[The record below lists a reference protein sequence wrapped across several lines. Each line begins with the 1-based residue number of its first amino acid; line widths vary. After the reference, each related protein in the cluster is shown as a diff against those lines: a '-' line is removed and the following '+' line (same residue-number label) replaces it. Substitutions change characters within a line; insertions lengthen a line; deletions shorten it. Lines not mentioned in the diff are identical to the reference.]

1 MRKRSR
7 IRNIYFFISINWKD
21 EVKTYRQD
29 VLVALTTRLQEVES
43 KQHVLI
49 IDITTITIISSF
61 CHSTF
66 SQTNNQ
72 TWLTM
77 I

>member
-29 VLVALTTRLQEVES
+29 VLVALTTRLQEVER

-49 IDITTITIISSF
+49 IDQLPLPSF
-61 CHSTF
+61 PF
-66 SQTNNQ
+66 SVILSFILSNDQT
-72 TWLTM
+72 
-77 I
+77 